1 MSGVHFFRLD
11 KQHATHKKGAK
22 MAKRRKDLINDADL
36 ANNITPRRDGEEL
49 ACVVQRK
56 RITNKSY

>member
-1 MSGVHFFRLD
+1 MECIFFCRD
-11 KQHATHKKGAK
+11 KQHTTHKKGAK
-22 MAKRRKDLINDADL
+22 MVKRRKDLINDDNL

-49 ACVVQRK
+49 ACVVQRN